1 MDVASGIGALPA
13 SRRAAAISSAVRR
26 AVPDGASALSGWCSS
41 TTSTDSKN
49 GAACAAK
56 RIIRIAPMEKLGAIS
71 TPTPGRVGEPGLE
84 LVEPGLVE
92 AGRADDGVDAVLDA
106 EAQVVHHHVGVGEVH
121 DHLGARPGE
130 LLDVVTGVDRGH
142 QLGVGGRLDG
152 PADLRADLAAGAQH
166 ADPDLCPD
174 LCLVSCAHAVNRIG
188 RVRIG
193 VWRWL
198 TRERPSGR
206 LWAMPAST
214 IPPRIKWAVD
224 LMDVQPA
231 DQVLEIG
238 CGPGA
243 GAEAICAKLETG
255 KLFAIDRSESG
266 VDRTKRRNQKYVD
279 AGRLVVRQIDLATLR
294 VPVKR
299 LNKVFAFN
307 VNLFWVRPCDDEVAL
322 LHERV
327 VPGGAVYL
335 FYEAARPELVPNIV
349 KKASE
354 NLLRGGFRVSVVEQ
368 KAPPVIGIIA
378 KR

>member
-1 MDVASGIGALPA
+1 VDVASGMGALPA
-13 SRRAAAISSAVRR
+13 SRRAAAIISAVRR
-26 AVPDGASALSGWCSS
+26 AVPEGASALSGWCSS
-41 TTSTDSKN
+41 TTSTDSKK

-56 RIIRIAPMEKLGAIS
+56 RIIRMAPMEKLGAIS
-71 TPTPGRVGEPGLE
+71 TPTSGASASQASSWSSRGWSKPVVPTTAWMPCSMQKRRLSITTSGWVKSTTTSAPARASSSTSSPASTEATSSVSGAASTARHTSEPTL
-84 LVEPGLVE
+84 P
-92 AGRADDGVDAVLDA
+92 RAPSTPTRTR
-106 EAQVVHHHVGVGEVH
+106 
-121 DHLGARPGE
+121 ARTCPSSP
-130 LLDVVTGVDRGH
+130 LLTRST
-142 QLGVGGRLDG
+142 
-152 PADLRADLAAGAQH
+152 
-166 ADPDLCPD
+166 
-174 LCLVSCAHAVNRIG
+174 VSAT
-188 RVRIG
+188 RIG

-198 TRERPSGR
+198 TREQASGR
-206 LWAMPAST
+206 LWPMPAST

-307 VNLFWVRPCDDEVAL
+307 VNLFWVRACDDEVAL

-378 KR
+378 RR